1 MTGFSLSP
9 GFRAHG
15 RSRPAHGEHCRVAS
29 RGRVE
34 PGSPPRAR
42 AESVVVPLPRRIN
55 GDRLDLPRLV
65 PSGRSL
71 AYALLIV
78 AGAAVA
84 WLGARETGVFAV
96 RTIDVAG
103 ARPAV
108 AAQVRRAL
116 ASTQGTSLLKVDL
129 EASRQAVE
137 ALPMVASARFD
148 RAYPH
153 TLRVVVVPEKAVAVV
168 RQGADSYLVS
178 ASGRVIASSD
188 RRDRPALA
196 RIWVKRS
203 VDLRV
208 GAPTTGDLRTAVA
221 AVAPLAGSH
230 FPGRVSS
237 VTATPDALTLR
248 LRSGLEVRL
257 GDPLDVA
264 LKLAVAARVIPLL
277 GAETS
282 YLDVAVPDRPV
293 AGTLNSQ
300 VEPQGIP
307 STIP

>member
-1 MTGFSLSP
+1 
-9 GFRAHG
+9 
-15 RSRPAHGEHCRVAS
+15 VAS
-29 RGRVE
+29 GGRVE
-34 PGSPPRAR
+34 PGSRSRAR
-42 AESVVVPLPRRIN
+42 AASVVVPPRRRIT
-55 GDRLDLPRLV
+55 GERLDLPRLV

-71 AYALLIV
+71 ALAFLIV

-96 RTIDVAG
+96 RTIDVTG
-103 ARPAV
+103 APPAV
-108 AAQVRRAL
+108 ATQVRRAL
-116 ASTQGTSLLKVDL
+116 TATRGTSLLKVDL
-129 EASRQAVE
+129 DASLRRVE
-137 ALPMVASARFD
+137 ALPTVASARFD

-178 ASGRVIASSD
+178 ESGRVIARSD
-188 RRDRPALA
+188 RGDRPVLA
-196 RIWVKRS
+196 RIWAKRT
-203 VDLRV
+203 VDLRL
-208 GAPTTGDLRTAVA
+208 GAVTNGDLRTAVT
-221 AVAPLAGSH
+221 AVAPLAGSR

-277 GAETS
+277 PAGTP
-282 YLDVAVPDRPV
+282 YLDVAVPERPV

-300 VEPQGIP
+300 VELEFVP
-307 STIP
+307 STTP